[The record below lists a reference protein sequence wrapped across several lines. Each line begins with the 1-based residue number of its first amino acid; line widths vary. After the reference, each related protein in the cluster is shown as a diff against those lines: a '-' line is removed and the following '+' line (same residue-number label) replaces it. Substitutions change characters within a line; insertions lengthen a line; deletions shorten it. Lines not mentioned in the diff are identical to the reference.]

1 MQKNQRLTAFPITI
15 TLVAKP
21 LQSHV
26 IEGAEPCQSN
36 SPLLLQ
42 LNDSTTQQLNDSTT
56 QRLNN
61 STNQP
66 LNHLTNKTNSTNR
79 TNILK
84 ELIMKLKLTEELW
97 KEGNM
102 YVSYCPELDIASCGE
117 NVDQAKKN
125 LKEVILINLEEA
137 KKLGTIDDL
146 LQEAG
151 FDEAQ
156 GILASRKELVG
167 FTPIEVAI

>member
-1 MQKNQRLTAFPITI
+1 
-15 TLVAKP
+15 
-21 LQSHV
+21 
-26 IEGAEPCQSN
+26 
-36 SPLLLQ
+36 
-42 LNDSTTQQLNDSTT
+42 
-56 QRLNN
+56 
-61 STNQP
+61 
-66 LNHLTNKTNSTNR
+66 
-79 TNILK
+79 
-84 ELIMKLKLTEELW
+84 MKLKLTEELW

-125 LKEVILINLEEA
+125 LKEA